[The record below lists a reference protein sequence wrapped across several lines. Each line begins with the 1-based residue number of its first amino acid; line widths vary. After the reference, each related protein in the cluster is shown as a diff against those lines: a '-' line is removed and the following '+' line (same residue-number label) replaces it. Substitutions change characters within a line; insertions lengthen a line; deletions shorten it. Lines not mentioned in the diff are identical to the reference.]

1 MASATAQF
9 LRRVETRGR
18 RFTHS
23 ISHQACVNKRAT
35 QMAQN
40 AADQSLID
48 SANDDET
55 EARRRQMKA

>member
-1 MASATAQF
+1 M
-9 LRRVETRGR
+9 
-18 RFTHS
+18 HS